1 MHGGKIM
8 EINIIS
14 DKTNAAL
21 KRRDVSIRVKSE
33 ITPSRVDV
41 KNKLAAML
49 NSKPELIVIDKL
61 SSVFGKQ
68 EAVGKV
74 GIYEDEEHLKNVV
87 LGHLAKRDK
96 VPPPEEEPGA
106 EAAEGKAE

>member
-1 MHGGKIM
+1 
-8 EINIIS
+8 
-14 DKTNAAL
+14 
-21 KRRDVSIRVKSE
+21 
-33 ITPSRVDV
+33 
-41 KNKLAAML
+41 ML
-49 NSKPELIVIDKL
+49 NSKPELVVIDKL

-96 VPPPEEEPGA
+96 VPPPVEEPEAVEGEAEAKEESGEESKPEAGEGA
-106 EAAEGKAE
+106 E